1 MKSLFTCD
9 TFLFCRSRYGGVRR
23 ETLLHGVSAFRSL
36 FCFSI
41 SKKYNRR
48 VCVNYGFFLLD
59 AAFWVAWVRL
69 PLLSRSSPKRD
80 FCRKTRGYFSEQRLV
95 IEPSFRMGLGQCRV
109 ELLVGIVLWDWIW
122 TQFLAQLCINFPL
135 HDDFLSFAR
144 TPPPAPSPTHTIS
157 NGPYLIGLW

>member
-48 VCVNYGFFLLD
+48 VCVNYGFFLLN
-59 AAFWVAWVRL
+59 AAFGQL
-69 PLLSRSSPKRD
+69 FESHGFD
-80 FCRKTRGYFSEQRLV
+80 FRFFLGLHRKETFAGRQGVILV
-95 IEPSFRMGLGQCRV
+95 NS
-109 ELLVGIVLWDWIW
+109 DW
-122 TQFLAQLCINFPL
+122 
-135 HDDFLSFAR
+135 
-144 TPPPAPSPTHTIS
+144 
-157 NGPYLIGLW
+157 